1 MDSLMNNS
9 LDMIKNASSLM
20 NTSDA
25 YVQQSKH
32 EDRYDSD
39 DYADS
44 DN

>member
-1 MDSLMNNS
+1 MDDS
-9 LDMIKNASSLM
+9 LDMIKNTSSLM
-20 NTSDA
+20 NTSDVC
-25 YVQQSKH
+25 VQQQPKH